1 MNYCQR
7 GSFIYHGTLQH
18 HVGTSD
24 SIYNWCKTELGG
36 TVTTE
41 QQPKIREKRKQGK
54 VDEMTIKSSCE
65 CIRKTTP
72 PENYLLWKLPACE
85 KCPPAPPIGKIIPNE
100 IPSPLTYHTNER
112 KDKTTKFFA
121 FNKAA
126 QYIILIK
133 ITKVL
138 FDTQMIT
145 GLTYFLYRVKEI
157 QKLNESK
164 NHQVAF
170 TCQLYKSRR
179 TKTRQNW
186 QIGETTK

>member
-7 GSFIYHGTLQH
+7 VSFIYHGTLQH

-54 VDEMTIKSSCE
+54 VDEMTIKTSCE
-65 CIRKTTP
+65 CIRKITP

-85 KCPPAPPIGKIIPNE
+85 NCPPPPIGKIIPNE

>member
-1 MNYCQR
+1 MSVS
-7 GSFIYHGTLQH
+7 G
-18 HVGTSD
+18 
-24 SIYNWCKTELGG
+24 
-36 TVTTE
+36 
-41 QQPKIREKRKQGK
+41 
-54 VDEMTIKSSCE
+54 
-65 CIRKTTP
+65 
-72 PENYLLWKLPACE
+72 KLPPQKITSSE
-85 KCPPAPPIGKIIPNE
+85 SFPPLKIPPPPPPIGKIIPNE